1 MTKMGK
7 LCGECRR
14 NLMVVLQKLKFLNGG
29 VMSSPS
35 QSCKKSPEIA
45 RDKVEYLQNLTKPY
59 NFHEK
64 L

>member
-1 MTKMGK
+1 
-7 LCGECRR
+7 
-14 NLMVVLQKLKFLNGG
+14 MVVLQKLKFLNGG

-35 QSCKKSPEIA
+35 QFMPESPEIA

-59 NFHEK
+59 HFHEK

>member
-1 MTKMGK
+1 
-7 LCGECRR
+7 
-14 NLMVVLQKLKFLNGG
+14 MVVSCLAHHNL
-29 VMSSPS
+29 
-35 QSCKKSPEIA
+35 CKKSPEIA